1 MGMLKMAPDDFSGSY
16 FLGARAAPDLVFV
29 GEFRKNVTRQTW
41 QALFHF
47 GEYLFQSTRQ
57 NGECL
62 KKMVSHTV
70 RGTGPCETHKPSKL
84 LAK

>member
-1 MGMLKMAPDDFSGSY
+1 MAPGDFSCSY

-62 KKMVSHTV
+62 KKMVSHTEV
-70 RGTGPCETHKPSKL
+70 QTKIL
-84 LAK
+84 LCSVSNIATCFI